1 MKTEKPMK
9 VTLGT
14 QETKRGSFLLQFE
27 NLQIRELNRKT
38 KTNIANA
45 IKYNTFYYLVDKIL
59 PAGRQRLSGIYFINK
74 NEFLFDLLEKPNDL
88 MSIITQAKTYY
99 QGKIIKNEEGL
110 LFVEIKEI
118 SIAETLELR
127 KQKVPFDWELN
138 LVDLL
143 GAEA

>member
-1 MKTEKPMK
+1 MKTDKPMK

-45 IKYNTFYYLVDKIL
+45 IKYNTFYYLVDKNL
-59 PAGRQRLSGIYFINK
+59 PAGKQRLSGIYFLDNNK
-74 NEFLFDLLEKPNDL
+74 FFFDLMEKPNDL

-99 QGKIIKNEEGL
+99 QGKIVKTSEGL
-110 LFVEIKEI
+110 FVQVEEI
-118 SIAETLELR
+118 SRTETLKLR
-127 KQKVPFDWELN
+127 KEKVPFDWLINLN
-138 LVDLL
+138 FL
-143 GAEA
+143 GADA

>member
-1 MKTEKPMK
+1 MKTDKPMK

-45 IKYNTFYYLVDKIL
+45 IKYNTFYYLVDKNL
-59 PAGRQRLSGIYFINK
+59 PAGKQRLSGIYFLDNNK
-74 NEFLFDLLEKPNDL
+74 FFFDLLEKPNDL
-88 MSIITQAKTYY
+88 MSIITQAKKYY
-99 QGKIIKNEEGL
+99 QGNITKNEEGL
-110 LFVEIKEI
+110 FVEVKEI
-118 SIAETLELR
+118 SRARTLELR

>member
-38 KTNIANA
+38 KTNVANA
-45 IKYNTFYYLVDKIL
+45 IKYNTFYYLVDKNL
-59 PAGRQRLSGIYFINK
+59 PAGKQRLSGIYFINN
-74 NEFLFDLLEKPNDL
+74 NEFYFDILEKPDDL
-88 MSIITQAKTYY
+88 MSIITQAKKYY
-99 QGKIIKNEEGL
+99 QGNITKNEEGL
-110 LFVEIKEI
+110 FAEVKEI
-118 SIAETLELR
+118 SRAETLELR

-143 GAEA
+143 GADA